1 MTFRC
6 SFCFYDDETR
16 TSLPGWIEVMQTH
29 LDRQPHPDH
38 IDGLIPCERLVF
50 EDEGWFAVVEREP
63 VAEGH
68 LKLVCKEHV
77 MGLTDLRG
85 PSQDDADPR
94 VLDSARTNLMDDLV
108 IASEV
113 VKGFDPRVRDVLVI
127 GGATSGG
134 HLHFDV
140 IPRYRFDH
148 EGLFGLGELT
158 SMYEDIPLAEKR
170 RFWEARRRHFAEI
183 TKQQREVALDIL
195 GSRPGRRRV
204 GLRVGSE

>member
-16 TSLPGWIEVMQTH
+16 GSVKGWIEVMGTH

-38 IDGLIPCERLVF
+38 IDGLIPCDRLVF
-50 EDEGWFAVVEREP
+50 EDEGWFAVVDREP
-63 VAEGH
+63 VAEGQ
-68 LKLVCKEHV
+68 LKLICKEHI
-77 MGLTDLRG
+77 MSLTDLRG
-85 PSQDDADPR
+85 TTQEGVDQQ
-94 VLDSARTNLMDDLV
+94 VVDSARTNLLDDLI
-108 IASEV
+108 IATEV

-127 GGATSGG
+127 GGATGG

-148 EGLFGLGELT
+148 EGLFGLEELS

-170 RFWEARRRHFAEI
+170 RFWEARKRHFAEI
-183 TKQQREVALDIL
+183 TKQQREVAMDIL
-195 GSRPGRRRV
+195 SSRPGRRRV
-204 GLRVGSE
+204 GLRVGGE